1 MALQQQRLSYEAG
14 HSWQRWSHLSWVPIC
29 KISHSFSQLTIY
41 QRTNESLAPAKQ
53 PLAAASKTH
62 PITFFQEVLGPVEI
76 LLDRKMP
83 QISSD
88 SSLLDQYGSVQFDV
102 KSNCRGVEKV
112 WGAIHFLR
120 RAWRISP
127 KADNDILDIHVVSLS
142 LESPNE
148 FVPKWRP
155 NPQDMSI
162 YFNHFQLISGQ
173 TPGNIKNHRPRHCDK
188 FLEFPMICID
198 LLFFDRQIDEI
209 YHQLSYRL
217 STAAS
222 ILAQSDFLHEARPA
236 LLIILPGFGD
246 ANHGGKP
253 LLTSDT
259 QALRQL
265 SEQDLSTP
273 SAHIRCRWQDIF
285 VEFPLRSS
293 AATCGDALA
302 LATFEIIWVFSTQLL
317 NIWGSTF
324 SGYMSLVT
332 FLFCCRRL
340 AREGFT
346 MGALAFNSHL
356 CSDGCTYPQTNC
368 PWSKQRA
375 LAGVGI
381 EDPKTL
387 RSLEE
392 GLEASHSVS
401 LLANSVARDREHS

>member
-1 MALQQQRLSYEAG
+1 MRFTINFRTGYLRLRPSWPSLTSYTRRG
-14 HSWQRWSHLSWVPIC
+14 
-29 KISHSFSQLTIY
+29 QL
-41 QRTNESLAPAKQ
+41 
-53 PLAAASKTH
+53 
-62 PITFFQEVLGPVEI
+62 
-76 LLDRKMP
+76 
-83 QISSD
+83 
-88 SSLLDQYGSVQFDV
+88 
-102 KSNCRGVEKV
+102 C
-112 WGAIHFLR
+112 
-120 RAWRISP
+120 
-127 KADNDILDIHVVSLS
+127 ADNSSRVRCKPWRENAFNIWVS
-142 LESPNE
+142 
-148 FVPKWRP
+148 
-155 NPQDMSI
+155 
-162 YFNHFQLISGQ
+162 
-173 TPGNIKNHRPRHCDK
+173 
-188 FLEFPMICID
+188 
-198 LLFFDRQIDEI
+198 
-209 YHQLSYRL
+209 
-217 STAAS
+217 
-222 ILAQSDFLHEARPA
+222 
-236 LLIILPGFGD
+236 
-246 ANHGGKP
+246 
-253 LLTSDT
+253 

-273 SAHIRCRWQDIF
+273 SAHIRCRWQDMF

-324 SGYMSLVT
+324 SRYMSLVT